1 VRCGAVVDRARAVR
15 AHLCQRGFEASTN
28 QERYPAAP
36 ALHVHARREVTFFFV
51 VVGVDFGQLL
61 VGRQVILTRT
71 MMKKVAIQFFTATD
85 LITMMELD
93 VLCILD
99 LVVAQ
104 LFNP

>member
-1 VRCGAVVDRARAVR
+1 
-15 AHLCQRGFEASTN
+15 
-28 QERYPAAP
+28 
-36 ALHVHARREVTFFFV
+36 VHARREVTFFVV

>member
-1 VRCGAVVDRARAVR
+1 
-15 AHLCQRGFEASTN
+15 
-28 QERYPAAP
+28 
-36 ALHVHARREVTFFFV
+36 
-51 VVGVDFGQLL
+51 
-61 VGRQVILTRT
+61 

-104 LFNP
+104 LFNPYFVQR